1 MVSGPAL
8 KLNLN
13 FSLPDSDMSAA
24 GSASSS
30 LKKNLMQIGVD
41 PVIINKAVISLYE
54 AEINMVIH
62 GGGGTVDIEIT
73 PEAVT
78 AVLTDHGPGI
88 PDITLAM
95 QEGYSTASDLIR
107 EMGFGAGMGLPNI
120 KRNSDYLDIK
130 STPGVETIVTIKVK
144 IAQDK

>member
-1 MVSGPAL
+1 M
-8 KLNLN
+8 NLN
-13 FSLPDSDMSAA
+13 YSLPGNDMSVA
-24 GSASSS
+24 GIASSS
-30 LKKNLMQIGVD
+30 LKKNLMQLGVA
-41 PVIINKAVISLYE
+41 PAIVKKAVISLYE

-120 KRNSDYLDIK
+120 KKNSDYLDIK
-130 STPGVETIVTIKVK
+130 SIPGVETIVTIKVK
-144 IAQDK
+144 IGQDK